1 MPGLNGQALQGRL
14 VELGST
20 LPILF
25 VTGYV
30 DVTATVKAIKAGADI
45 ARRAGP

>member
-25 VTGYV
+25 VTGYA
-30 DVTATVKAIKAGADI
+30 DASASVKAIKAGADAK
-45 ARRAGP
+45 ARPR